1 MSTRCNI
8 KLIDD
13 DSEILL
19 YKHHDGYP
27 DTEHGMVAF
36 LTGYIKSC
44 GFTAKLMADALV
56 ETTECQHTENLSGD
70 ICYYYEVEPQMGRIK
85 VYEHDML
92 TEVSNLIDT
101 HDIYKVFSQ

>member
-8 KLIDD
+8 KLVDD

-27 DTEHGMVAF
+27 DTEHGMVEF
-36 LTGYIKSC
+36 LKKYIRSS
-44 GFTAKLMADALV
+44 GFTAKLMADTMV
-56 ETTECQHTENLSGD
+56 ELTEVEHTDCIHGD
-70 ICYYYEVEPQMGRIK
+70 IQYYYEVEPQMGRIA
-85 VYEHDML
+85 VYEHDMI
-92 TEVSNLIDT
+92 TEVDNLLEV

>member
-8 KLIDD
+8 KLVDD

-36 LTGYIKSC
+36 LTNYIKSS
-44 GFTAKLMADALV
+44 GISAQTMADDLV
-56 ETTECQHTENLSGD
+56 ENTECELTKNLHGD
-70 ICYYYEVEPQMGRIK
+70 ICYWYEVEPQMGRIK
-85 VYEHDML
+85 VYQFDMI
-92 TEVSNLIDT
+92 TECSNLIDT